1 MSEADL
7 AEIASKFL
15 LPSVAVGVG
24 TLAGCLVLPREG
36 AGLQARSSALRV
48 ARELFGAALIGG
60 GFIAG
65 ILLAARGVLGAVPAF
80 VPQIEAQWQV
90 WAGVLGTVVGV
101 LACVLGRRATR
112 ASAHGPSGEG
122 RGGWLSMLAMGVLAL
137 GALVVG
143 VLEVRLGLAAASTRQ
158 FWGGPGG
165 PLASSSSEMASSTSI
180 SWWLNAAV
188 VVLGV
193 SMGWV
198 MLAFAAMRAERPN
211 GASAPQASVR
221 ASSPRAGA
229 WALLPAL
236 ACMGPSLAYF
246 FYARS
251 STMTELGAAGAGML
265 TAALVALLIA
275 PRVGVAPMAISASIA
290 LWSTGVWGAR
300 YYAEGPAL
308 ATYLVLAGPIL
319 AGALM
324 LALQRRPRIGRWAW
338 LIASLAAAALVLVG
352 SLLARQANARP
363 DDLYGGTMTNGQPRH
378 ASVIIAA

>member
-24 TLAGCLVLPREG
+24 TLTGCLVLPREI
-36 AGLQARSSALRV
+36 AGVPARSNASRV
-48 ARELFGAALIGG
+48 PRELLGAALIGG

-65 ILLAARGVLGAVPAF
+65 IMLAARGVLGAVPAF

-90 WAGVLGTVVGV
+90 WAGVLGTLVGV
-101 LACVLGRRATR
+101 LACVLSRDSARS
-112 ASAHGPSGEG
+112 SAHGPSGRG
-122 RGGWLSMLAMGVLAL
+122 RWLSMLAMGVLVL

-198 MLAFAAMRAERPN
+198 MLAVAAKRAEHPN
-211 GASAPQASVR
+211 GASAPHASVR

-229 WALLPAL
+229 WAILPAL

-251 STMTELGAAGAGML
+251 STMTELGAAGVGMCI
-265 TAALVALLIA
+265 AALVAMLLV
-275 PRVGVAPMAISASIA
+275 PRAGVAVVAISAALA
-290 LWSTGVWGAR
+290 LWATGVWGAR

-308 ATYLVLAGPIL
+308 ATYLVMAGPVL
-319 AGALM
+319 AGAIM
-324 LALQRRPRIGRWAW
+324 LALQRQARIGRWAW
-338 LIASLAAAALVLVG
+338 LIASLAAAALVLAG
-352 SLLARQANARP
+352 SLVARQANARP
-363 DDLYGGTMTNGQPRH
+363 DDLYGAAGEGTQE
-378 ASVIIAA
+378 ASRAVIIAA